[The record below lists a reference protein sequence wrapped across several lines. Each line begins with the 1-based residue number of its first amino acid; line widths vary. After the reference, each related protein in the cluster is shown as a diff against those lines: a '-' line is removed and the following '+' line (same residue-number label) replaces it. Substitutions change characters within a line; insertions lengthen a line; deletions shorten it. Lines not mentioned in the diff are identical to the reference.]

1 MLSMQ
6 LALRM
11 VREAVNLDYKST
23 LQMELNVAFN
33 KIQDKDFDIG
43 VHEILMS
50 PKVKGAK
57 TKVAA
62 FQQSVNKSDLEKYF
76 EPSKW
81 SEQIELGIVENAL
94 LPTKQYYERFSD

>member
-33 KIQDKDFDIG
+33 KI
-43 VHEILMS
+43 
-50 PKVKGAK
+50 
-57 TKVAA
+57 
-62 FQQSVNKSDLEKYF
+62 
-76 EPSKW
+76 
-81 SEQIELGIVENAL
+81 
-94 LPTKQYYERFSD
+94 